1 MPVSRSILSLYV
13 LYYYTF
19 SFLASDDCLLT
30 VAITA
35 FHTPIPMDSVKDIHP
50 ENCRV
55 EYIYWVTEL
64 TYDRSILESDKTKS
78 IPFIVRSNVEED
90 GYLSFILPLLYNST
104 YSLIIDAQ
112 DLYSLPSSNWIDK
125 AILAIQANHSLIP
138 VCGLYPNS
146 QVGRGCMLMRSIDL
160 RYIWSMTSF
169 RRKSVRAME
178 AFSHMLRCKWHY
190 TITDS
195 ILLPIRF
202 HRTSYTPSAYV
213 KENCEKVYDIKD
225 FTCNTNYKKDGTTGV
240 VLSQFKRTWLDDQMK
255 SLNQSDT
262 RVSQV
267 IVLQDA
273 QFQNYESTLKKWSIA
288 HHVWTTNWDSPFFL
302 RFLMPLE
309 LTTYYIHLIDD
320 DIVLG
325 RTCLSSMNRI
335 SSKHDA
341 AVSVCGRIVK
351 SLGYSEVGFK
361 QSVASSL
368 QRDGLPVDFL
378 CQTYGA
384 QMEHMKVFWRYR
396 PVTQRNG
403 EDIHF
408 SLSNKME
415 CSRSLRV
422 LPLLRKTDLFLN
434 HGADSVA
441 ISKTS
446 SHFPL
451 RALIL
456 RSWFYRGV
464 HLKNE
469 KTLRRGYPKG
479 YREYVKGFS
488 YETSYYFAL
497 GVWFGYNLVRDGSIQ
512 LRGFESQHCTVK

>member
-1 MPVSRSILSLYV
+1 MLASRSIPSHCVCYSHPLLP
-13 LYYYTF
+13 
-19 SFLASDDCLLT
+19 LASDDCLLT

-35 FHTPIPMDSVKDIHP
+35 FHTPIPMDSVKDIQP
-50 ENCRV
+50 ENCHV

-64 TYDRSILESDKTKS
+64 TYDRSRLEGDKAKHT
-78 IPFIVRSNVEED
+78 PFIVRSNVEED

-112 DLYSLPSSNWIDK
+112 DLFSLPSSNWIDK
-125 AILAIQANHSLIP
+125 AILAIRNNPSLIP

-160 RYIWSMTSF
+160 RHIWSMTTY

-190 TITDS
+190 TLTNS
-195 ILLPIRF
+195 ILLPVRLTRF
-202 HRTSYTPSAYV
+202 SHTPSSY
-213 KENCEKVYDIKD
+213 EETNCEKAYDVED
-225 FTCNTNYKKDGTTGV
+225 FTCKANYKKDGTTGV

-255 SLNQSDT
+255 SFNQSDT

-273 QFQNYESTLKKWSIA
+273 QFQNYEHTLKKWSIA
-288 HHVWTTNWDSPFFL
+288 RHVWTTNWDSPFFL
-302 RFLMPLE
+302 RFLMPLV

-351 SLGYSEVGFK
+351 TLDYSTTQFTQEITK
-361 QSVASSL
+361 TSE
-368 QRDGLPVDFL
+368 REGLPVDFL

-384 QMEHMKVFWRYR
+384 QMEYMKIFWRYR

-415 CSRSLRV
+415 CSRSMRV
-422 LPLLRKTDLFLN
+422 LPQLRKTDRFLN
-434 HGADSVA
+434 HGEDRVA
-441 ISKTS
+441 TSKTS

-464 HLKNE
+464 QLNNDQA
-469 KTLRRGYPKG
+469 LRWGYPKG
-479 YREYVKGFS
+479 FKDYVKGFS
-488 YETSYYFAL
+488 YKTSYYFAL
-497 GVWFGYNLVRDGSIQ
+497 IVLFKQ
-512 LRGFESQHCTVK
+512 QA